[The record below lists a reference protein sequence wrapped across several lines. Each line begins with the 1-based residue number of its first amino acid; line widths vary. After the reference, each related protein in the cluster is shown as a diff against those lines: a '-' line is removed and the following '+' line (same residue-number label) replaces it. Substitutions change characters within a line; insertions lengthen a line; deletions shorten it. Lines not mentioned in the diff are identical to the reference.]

1 LRKPVGEGAS
11 LHLDAGR
18 RMERREERR
27 QVSSVSTEGQ
37 ITGGGRLR
45 QKALEEGSLV
55 PSDVPDGL
63 TNING
68 SEIAAQFEN
77 SEDYRHLCCMSE
89 EFDPTDYSF
98 VVKRRGASA
107 KPWRWEIYRA
117 GRSGPVECSPG
128 FFETMAEAAK
138 EGKKALGRLLAK
150 QAA

>member
-1 LRKPVGEGAS
+1 MTR
-11 LHLDAGR
+11 
-18 RMERREERR
+18 
-27 QVSSVSTEGQ
+27 
-37 ITGGGRLR
+37 
-45 QKALEEGSLV
+45 
-55 PSDVPDGL
+55 
-63 TNING
+63 
-68 SEIAAQFEN
+68 
-77 SEDYRHLCCMSE
+77 
-89 EFDPTDYSF
+89 FDPTDYSF